1 MKRILI
7 TLIAAVAA
15 LVPAAARDSRADG
28 FNDGW
33 RFHLGEVAGAEAPG
47 YDDSGWRKLDLPHDW
62 AIEGDFSKD
71 NPSGTGGG
79 ALPGDRKSV
88 V

>member
-1 MKRILI
+1 MKHLI
-7 TLIAAVAA
+7 TLLLAAIIAIA
-15 LVPAAARDSRADG
+15 PAAAKDSRAVS

-33 RFHLGEVAGAEAPG
+33 RFHLGEVEGAQKPDFNDA
-47 YDDSGWRKLDLPHDW
+47 SWRLLDLPHDW

-79 ALPGDRKSV
+79 ACPAA
-88 V
+88 